1 MLRATLKSLLA
12 RKVRLL
18 LSGLA
23 VVLGVMFVSGAFVLT
38 DTLGRSFDAVFADA
52 YEGIDV
58 NVAGKPKVALGEMQ
72 GEQVPA
78 TVPAATVQRVRE
90 VAGVAEATGV
100 VTTDG
105 AQLIGSNGKVV
116 TSFGPPQLGANWRGE
131 SDLVKLREGREPRAD
146 DEIVVNAALAQAG
159 KVKVGDRVGVL
170 TPLSPKETFTLVGVF
185 GYSGDRDSIGGVN
198 EVAFTTP
205 VAQRLLLGARDV
217 FTNVTVRAAD
227 GVDDTALRDDL
238 ARTLGGDVEVKTG
251 AQLSADASASLKE
264 GLSFFNKIL
273 LGFAAVALL
282 VGTFLI
288 LNTFSIIV
296 AQRTR
301 ELALMRAIGASG
313 RQIIGSVVLE
323 AVAIGLIASVL
334 GLGAGI
340 GIGALLAYVFGNLAG
355 GLTLAGIG
363 VPSSAVI
370 GSFAVGLVITVVA
383 ALLPALRASRIPP
396 IAAMQDVANP
406 DRPLTRVTV
415 TGGVITGIGAVLLFL
430 GLSGTADDNTLAVIL
445 GGVLFAFIGVA
456 LLTPLISRPVVS
468 LLGAVFAWSVP
479 GKLGRLNSGRNP
491 RRTAITAAALMVG
504 IALVTGVT
512 VILDSAKGS
521 IGALA
526 RDTIKAELV
535 ISGASGG
542 SRPASFDPA
551 VLAKAAALPGVQL
564 ADGEYGDMGMVD
576 GKVTWLAASSDVSA
590 LQRIFGAKA
599 TAGDISRLGPDQMLF
614 SSDTAE
620 SRNISVGSKVTVQ
633 ASRGEPRTYTV
644 SGIYQSSELTSPVQL
659 PPQAVQDFAIPKPN
673 QGFVQLAPG
682 TPVAGVQAQLEALL
696 ADSPEVSVADREAFI
711 AQQTGQL
718 DSLLTMI
725 QILLALA
732 IVIAVL
738 GIVNTL
744 ALSVLER
751 TRELGL
757 LRAIGLRRA
766 QTMRMI
772 TVEAVVISV
781 FGALLGIVVGV
792 GLGAAVVRAL
802 KDDGIT
808 DLILPWGQMG
818 LFLLLAAVIGV
829 VAAVLP
835 AIRAA
840 RINVLGDRARLIPL
854 TAKGV
859 PPVGGTPS
867 S

>member
-1 MLRATLKSLLA
+1 MFRATWKSLLA

-38 DTLGRSFDAVFADA
+38 DTLGRSFDAVFADG
-52 YEGIDV
+52 YSNIDV
-58 NVAGKPKVALGEMQ
+58 IVSAKPKVELSEAE
-72 GEQVPA
+72 GEQVAAPVPA
-78 TVPAATVQRVRE
+78 SVVDQVKAKVPAATDV
-90 VAGVAEATGV
+90 TGLV
-100 VTTDG
+100 NADG
-105 AQLIGSNGKVV
+105 ARLIGSNGKVV
-116 TSFGPPQLGANWRGE
+116 TSFGPPQLGENWVGE
-131 SDLVKLREGREPRAD
+131 NDLIQLRDGSREPRAD
-146 DEIVVNAALAQAG
+146 DEIVINQALADAA

-170 TPLSPKETFTLVGVF
+170 TLEPKKEFTIVGVF
-185 GYSGDRDSIGGVN
+185 GYSGGRDSMGGVN
-198 EVAFTTP
+198 EVVFTTP
-205 VAQRLLLGARDV
+205 VAQRLMLGKPDTFSSV
-217 FTNVTVRAAD
+217 SVQAAD
-227 GVDDTALRDDL
+227 GVSAERLRDDVS
-238 ARTLGGDVEVKTG
+238 AALGAGYEVKTG
-251 AQLSADASASLKE
+251 EQAAADQAASLKE
-264 GLSFFNKIL
+264 ALSFFNKVL

-323 AVAIGLIASVL
+323 AIAVGLIASVL
-334 GLGAGI
+334 GLAAGI
-340 GIGALLAYVFGNLAG
+340 GVGALLAYLFGKLAG
-355 GLTLAGIG
+355 GLSLAGLG
-363 VPSSAVI
+363 VPPAAVI
-370 GSFAVGLVITVVA
+370 GAFGVGLVITVVA

-396 IAAMQDVANP
+396 IAAMQDVATP
-406 DRPLTRVTV
+406 DRPLTKVTV
-415 TGGVITGIGAVLLFL
+415 AGGIVTAIGATLLFL
-430 GLSGTADDNTLAVIL
+430 GLDGHAGDNTLATIL

-468 LLGAVFAWSVP
+468 LLGALFSWSVP

-521 IGALA
+521 ISKLA
-526 RDTIKAELV
+526 ADTIKAELV
-535 ISGASGG
+535 ISGAQSGP
-542 SRPASFDPA
+542 RPPSFDPA
-551 VLAKAAALPGVQL
+551 VLEQAAAIPGVQL
-564 ADGEYGDMGMVD
+564 VDGEYGDMGTVN
-576 GKVTWLAASSDVSA
+576 GTRTWVAASSNVAA

-614 SSDTAE
+614 SSDTAK
-620 SRNISVGSKVTVQ
+620 SRNVSVGSQVTVQ
-633 ASRGEPRTYTV
+633 LSRGEARTYTV
-644 SGIYQSSELTSPVQL
+644 SGIYESSELTNPVLL
-659 PPQAVQDFAIPKPN
+659 PPQAAADFAIPQPI

-682 TPVAGVQAQLEALL
+682 AKVADVQPRVETLL
-696 ADSPEVSVADREAFI
+696 ADSPEVSVADRDAFI
-711 AQQTGQL
+711 KQQTSQL
-718 DSLLTMI
+718 DTPLRMI

-738 GIVNTL
+738 GIINTL

-772 TVEAVVISV
+772 TVEAVVISI
-781 FGALLGIVVGV
+781 FGALLGVVVGT

-802 KDDGIT
+802 KDEGIT
-808 DLILPWGQMG
+808 DLILPWGQMAV
-818 LFLLLAAVIGV
+818 FLVLAAIIGV
-829 VAAVLP
+829 IAAVLP
-835 AIRAA
+835 AVRAA
-840 RINVLGDRARLIPL
+840 RINVLGAIAHD
-854 TAKGV
+854 
-859 PPVGGTPS
+859 
-867 S
+867 

>member
-12 RKVRLL
+12 RKLRLI

-38 DTLGRSFDAVFADA
+38 DTLGRTFDAIFADA
-52 YEGIDV
+52 YQGVDV
-58 NVAGKPKVALGEMQ
+58 NVAAKPKIAVSEME
-72 GEQVPA
+72 GEQTAAPF
-78 TVPAATVQRVRE
+78 PAATVEKVRT
-90 VAGVAEATGV
+90 VPGVASATGMV
-100 VTTDG
+100 AADG
-105 AQLIGSNGKVV
+105 ARLIGSNGKAVA
-116 TSFGPPQLGANWRGE
+116 SFGPPQLGENWTGE
-131 SDLVKLREGREPRAD
+131 SEQLQLREGHEPRAD
-146 DEIVVNAALAQAG
+146 DEIVINQGLATAG
-159 KVKVGDRVGVL
+159 KVKLGDRVGVL
-170 TPLSPKETFTLVGVF
+170 TPLGPKQEFTIVGIF
-185 GYSGDRDSIGGVN
+185 GYSGGRDSIGGSS
-198 EVAFTTP
+198 EIMFTTP
-205 VAQRLLLGARDV
+205 MAQRLMLGEPGT
-217 FTNVTVRAAD
+217 FNSVTVKAAA
-227 GVDDTALRDDL
+227 GVTDESLRD
-238 ARTLGGDVEVKTG
+238 AVAAAVGDGYVVKTG
-251 AQLSADASASLKE
+251 EQLSTEAAQGFKTA
-264 GLSFFNKIL
+264 LSFFNRIL

-301 ELALMRAIGASG
+301 ELALMRAVGASR

-323 AVAIGLIASVL
+323 AVAVGLIASVF
-334 GLGAGI
+334 GLAAGI
-340 GIGALLAYVFGNLAG
+340 GIGALLAWLFGNLAG

-363 VPSSAVI
+363 VPAAAVI
-370 GSFAVGLVITVVA
+370 GAFAVGLVITVVA

-406 DRPLTRVTV
+406 DRPLTKITVAGTLVTAV
-415 TGGVITGIGAVLLFL
+415 GAALLFL
-430 GLSGTADDNTLAVIL
+430 GLSGNAGDNTLATIL

-468 LLGAVFAWSVP
+468 LLGAIFAWSVP

-521 IGALA
+521 ISALA
-526 RDTIKAELV
+526 KDTIKAELV
-535 ISGASGG
+535 IAGVQSGP
-542 SRPASFDPA
+542 RPPSFDPA
-551 VLAKAAALPGVQL
+551 VLDKAAALPGVQL
-564 ADGEYGDMGMVD
+564 VDGEYGDMAVVD
-576 GKVTWLAASSDVSA
+576 GQRTWVAASSNTAA
-590 LQRIFGAKA
+590 LERIFGAKA
-599 TAGDISRLGPDQMLF
+599 TSGDISRLNPDQMLV
-614 SSDTAE
+614 SSDTAK
-620 SRNISVGSKVTVQ
+620 SRKLSVGSQVTVQ
-633 ASRGEPRTYTV
+633 LSRGDARTYTV
-644 SGIYQSSELTSPVQL
+644 SGIYQASQLTNPMVL
-659 PPQAVQDFAIPKPN
+659 PPQAARDFAIPQPI
-673 QGFVQLAPG
+673 QGYVQLAPG
-682 TPVAGVQAQLEALL
+682 ASVAGVQPQVEQLL
-696 ADSPEVSVADREAFI
+696 ADSPEVSVADRDAFI
-711 AQQTGQL
+711 KQQTGSL
-718 DSLLTMI
+718 DGLLQMI

-781 FGALLGIVVGV
+781 FGALLGVVVGS
-792 GLGAAVVRAL
+792 GLGAAVVEAL
-802 KDDGIT
+802 KDEGIT
-808 DLILPWGQMG
+808 DLILPWGQMAVMLG
-818 LFLLLAAVIGV
+818 LAAIVGV

-840 RINVLGDRARLIPL
+840 RINVLGAI
-854 TAKGV
+854 AHE
-859 PPVGGTPS
+859 
-867 S
+867 